1 MKKLFILILL
11 LTAIGLQAQERD
23 KWSHSDTIIS
33 GTDSIYVDTLY
44 SKYQF
49 VTVVVQD
56 TGSVKTDSLQV
67 ETLDPTY
74 KVWTPI
80 GVKNL
85 IDNTDDTL
93 MIAGAGLTRKFQLL
107 DPNIY
112 IFRIRLINA
121 EFISGRRTFIS
132 IMAKNY

>member
-33 GTDSIYVDTLY
+33 GTDSLYVDTLY
-44 SKYQF
+44 SKYQI

-112 IFRIRLINA
+112 IFRIRLINT